1 MKGFI
6 RTLSVFVDVLA
17 IISPE
22 SDMKRMVPMMY
33 PLTDNVKKY
42 IINMGDVKCQEMP
55 WKSAKTEILHVV
67 LRESNRLERQE
78 NP

>member
-33 PLTDNVKKY
+33 SID
-42 IINMGDVKCQEMP
+42 
-55 WKSAKTEILHVV
+55 
-67 LRESNRLERQE
+67 
-78 NP
+78 